1 MSRLILIAV
10 RAVRALA
17 AEVVAAADAVAS
29 VPVAV
34 DAVVVAS
41 VPVAADAVVTVS
53 VPVAADAVVVVVAV
67 VAAVV
72 VVMALSL
79 RRRSPPRKRPPGP
92 HGCPPAGGHP
102 SSTGPAPL
110 PSSAEIGSVPHRDRS
125 GSAPRSVQFRLE
137 IGPPPLPDH
146 PHDVGPPRRI
156 TGAARQHSR
165 DPSRPGET
173 GPADLL
179 ADVVA
184 PAPSVGTRHQSDQPD
199 RPGRPDRAARA
210 DRAEPTRPGRA
221 GPSHPGRAGRAG
233 PSHPGRAGRA
243 GPSHPG
249 RADQTVMTSQHHN
262 AALGAVSSTFRTIL
276 PTPCLE
282 ARSS

>member
-17 AEVVAAADAVAS
+17 AEVVAAAGAVAS

-41 VPVAADAVVTVS
+41 VPVAADAVVVVS

-125 GSAPRSVQFRLE
+125 GSGSRSVRRLFRT
-137 IGPPPLPDH
+137 IRMTSG
-146 PHDVGPPRRI
+146 
-156 TGAARQHSR
+156 
-165 DPSRPGET
+165 RPG
-173 GPADLL
+173 A
-179 ADVVA
+179 
-184 PAPSVGTRHQSDQPD
+184 S
-199 RPGRPDRAARA
+199 PGRPDRTHAIRAGQGRRGPRTCSRMSSHPLRPSGPVINRTSQTARA
-210 DRAEPTRPGRA
+210 DQAGPPGPTEQSRPGQAGRGRAIRAEQAGQGRAIRAGQGRAIRAEQAGQGRAIRAEPIRP
-221 GPSHPGRAGRAG
+221 S
-233 PSHPGRAGRA
+233 
-243 GPSHPG
+243 
-249 RADQTVMTSQHHN
+249 
-262 AALGAVSSTFRTIL
+262 
-276 PTPCLE
+276 
-282 ARSS
+282 

>member
-17 AEVVAAADAVAS
+17 AEVVAAAGAVAS

-41 VPVAADAVVTVS
+41 VPVAV
-53 VPVAADAVVVVVAV
+53 DAVVVVVAV

-125 GSAPRSVQFRLE
+125 GSASRSVRRLFRT
-137 IGPPPLPDH
+137 IRMTSG
-146 PHDVGPPRRI
+146 
-156 TGAARQHSR
+156 
-165 DPSRPGET
+165 RPGE
-173 GPADLL
+173 
-179 ADVVA
+179 
-184 PAPSVGTRHQSDQPD
+184 SS
-199 RPGRPDRAARA
+199 GRPDSTHA
-210 DRAEPTRPGRA
+210 TRA
-221 GPSHPGRAGRAG
+221 GQGRRGPRTCSRMSSHPLRPSG
-233 PSHPGRAGRA
+233 PVINRTSQTA
-243 GPSHPG
+243 
-249 RADQTVMTSQHHN
+249 RADQT
-262 AALGAVSSTFRTIL
+262 GPPG
-276 PTPCLE
+276 PTEQSRPGQAGRGRAIRAE
-282 ARSS
+282 QAGQGRAIRAEPIRPS

>member
-17 AEVVAAADAVAS
+17 AEVVAAAGAVAS

-41 VPVAADAVVTVS
+41 VPVAV
-53 VPVAADAVVVVVAV
+53 DAVVVVVAV

-125 GSAPRSVQFRLE
+125 GSASRSVRRLFRT
-137 IGPPPLPDH
+137 IRMTSG
-146 PHDVGPPRRI
+146 
-156 TGAARQHSR
+156 
-165 DPSRPGET
+165 RPG
-173 GPADLL
+173 A
-179 ADVVA
+179 
-184 PAPSVGTRHQSDQPD
+184 SS
-199 RPGRPDRAARA
+199 GRPDRTHA
-210 DRAEPTRPGRA
+210 TRA
-221 GPSHPGRAGRAG
+221 GQGRRGPRTCSRMSSHPLRPSG
-233 PSHPGRAGRA
+233 PVINRTSQTA
-243 GPSHPG
+243 
-249 RADQTVMTSQHHN
+249 RADQT
-262 AALGAVSSTFRTIL
+262 GPPG
-276 PTPCLE
+276 PTEQSRPGQAGRGRAIRAE
-282 ARSS
+282 QAGQGRAIRAEPIRPS

>member
-17 AEVVAAADAVAS
+17 AEVVAAAGAVAS

-41 VPVAADAVVTVS
+41 VPVAADAVVVVS

-110 PSSAEIGSVPHRDRS
+110 PSSAEIGSVPRRDRFS
-125 GSAPRSVQFRLE
+125 SAPRSVRFRLE
-137 IGPPPLPDH
+137 IGP
-146 PHDVGPPRRI
+146 VPPRDRSAASSAPPACG
-156 TGAARQHSR
+156 GAARAQ
-165 DPSRPGET
+165 PGGGPTALTRPEPARGD
-173 GPADLL
+173 GPANLL

-184 PAPSVGTRHQSDQPD
+184 PAPSVGTRHQSGRPD
-199 RPGRPDRAARA
+199 RPVRPDRAARPTEQSRPGQA
-210 DRAEPTRPGRA
+210 GRGRAIRAEQAGQGRAIRAEPIRP
-221 GPSHPGRAGRAG
+221 S
-233 PSHPGRAGRA
+233 
-243 GPSHPG
+243 
-249 RADQTVMTSQHHN
+249 
-262 AALGAVSSTFRTIL
+262 
-276 PTPCLE
+276 
-282 ARSS
+282 

>member
-1 MSRLILIAV
+1 MILIAV

-17 AEVVAAADAVAS
+17 AEVVAAAGAVAS

-41 VPVAADAVVTVS
+41 VPVAADAVVVVS

-125 GSAPRSVQFRLE
+125 GSGSRSVRRLFRT
-137 IGPPPLPDH
+137 IRMTSG
-146 PHDVGPPRRI
+146 
-156 TGAARQHSR
+156 
-165 DPSRPGET
+165 RPG
-173 GPADLL
+173 A
-179 ADVVA
+179 
-184 PAPSVGTRHQSDQPD
+184 S
-199 RPGRPDRAARA
+199 PGRPDSTHAIRAGQGRRGPRTCSRMSSHPLRPSGPVINRTSQTARA
-210 DRAEPTRPGRA
+210 DQAGRGRAIRAEQAGRGRAIRAEQAGQGRAIRAEPIRP
-221 GPSHPGRAGRAG
+221 S
-233 PSHPGRAGRA
+233 
-243 GPSHPG
+243 
-249 RADQTVMTSQHHN
+249 
-262 AALGAVSSTFRTIL
+262 
-276 PTPCLE
+276 
-282 ARSS
+282 

>member
-17 AEVVAAADAVAS
+17 AEVVAAAGAVAS

-41 VPVAADAVVTVS
+41 VPVAV
-53 VPVAADAVVVVVAV
+53 DAVVVVVAV

-125 GSAPRSVQFRLE
+125 GSASRSVRRLFRT
-137 IGPPPLPDH
+137 I
-146 PHDVGPPRRI
+146 RM
-156 TGAARQHSR
+156 TS
-165 DPSRPGET
+165 
-173 GPADLL
+173 
-179 ADVVA
+179 
-184 PAPSVGTRHQSDQPD
+184 
-199 RPGRPDRAARA
+199 GRPDSTHA
-210 DRAEPTRPGRA
+210 TRA
-221 GPSHPGRAGRAG
+221 GQGRRGPRTCSRMSSHPLRPSG
-233 PSHPGRAGRA
+233 PVINRTSQTA
-243 GPSHPG
+243 
-249 RADQTVMTSQHHN
+249 RADQT
-262 AALGAVSSTFRTIL
+262 GPPG
-276 PTPCLE
+276 PTEQSRPGQAGRGRAIRAE
-282 ARSS
+282 QAGRGRAIRAEQAGQGRAIRAEQAGQGRAIRAEPIRPS

>member
-17 AEVVAAADAVAS
+17 AEVVAAAGAVAS

-34 DAVVVAS
+34 DAVVVA
-41 VPVAADAVVTVS
+41 S

-110 PSSAEIGSVPHRDRS
+110 PSSAEIGSVPHRDQS
-125 GSAPRSVQFRLE
+125 GSGSRSVRRLFRT
-137 IGPPPLPDH
+137 IRMTSG
-146 PHDVGPPRRI
+146 
-156 TGAARQHSR
+156 
-165 DPSRPGET
+165 RPG
-173 GPADLL
+173 A
-179 ADVVA
+179 
-184 PAPSVGTRHQSDQPD
+184 S
-199 RPGRPDRAARA
+199 PGRPDSTHA
-210 DRAEPTRPGRA
+210 TRA
-221 GPSHPGRAGRAG
+221 GQGRRGPRTCSRMSSHPLRPSG
-233 PSHPGRAGRA
+233 PVINRTSQTA
-243 GPSHPG
+243 
-249 RADQTVMTSQHHN
+249 RADQT
-262 AALGAVSSTFRTIL
+262 GPPG
-276 PTPCLE
+276 PTEQSRPGQAGQGRAIRAE
-282 ARSS
+282 QAGQGRAIRAEPIRPS

>member
-17 AEVVAAADAVAS
+17 AEVVAAAGAVAS

-41 VPVAADAVVTVS
+41 VPVAV
-53 VPVAADAVVVVVAV
+53 DAVVVVVAV

-125 GSAPRSVQFRLE
+125 GSASRSVRFRLEIGSVPPRDRSGSAPRSVQFRLE
-137 IGPPPLPDH
+137 IGP
-146 PHDVGPPRRI
+146 VPPRDRFSS
-156 TGAARQHSR
+156 ASR
-165 DPSRPGET
+165 SVRRLFRTIRMTSGRPG
-173 GPADLL
+173 A
-179 ADVVA
+179 
-184 PAPSVGTRHQSDQPD
+184 S
-199 RPGRPDRAARA
+199 PGRPDSTHA
-210 DRAEPTRPGRA
+210 TRA
-221 GPSHPGRAGRAG
+221 GQGRRGPRTCSRMSSHPLRPSG
-233 PSHPGRAGRA
+233 PVINRTSQTA
-243 GPSHPG
+243 
-249 RADQTVMTSQHHN
+249 RADQT
-262 AALGAVSSTFRTIL
+262 GPPG
-276 PTPCLE
+276 PTEQSRPGQAGRGRAIRADQAGRGRAIRAE
-282 ARSS
+282 QAGQGRAIRAEPIRPS

>member
-17 AEVVAAADAVAS
+17 AEVVAAAGAVAS

-41 VPVAADAVVTVS
+41 VPVAV
-53 VPVAADAVVVVVAV
+53 DAVVVVVAV

-125 GSAPRSVQFRLE
+125 GSASRSVRRLFRT
-137 IGPPPLPDH
+137 IRMTSG
-146 PHDVGPPRRI
+146 
-156 TGAARQHSR
+156 
-165 DPSRPGET
+165 RPG
-173 GPADLL
+173 A
-179 ADVVA
+179 
-184 PAPSVGTRHQSDQPD
+184 SS
-199 RPGRPDRAARA
+199 GRPDSTHA
-210 DRAEPTRPGRA
+210 TRA
-221 GPSHPGRAGRAG
+221 GQGRRGPRTCSRMSSHPLRPSG
-233 PSHPGRAGRA
+233 PVINRTSQTA
-243 GPSHPG
+243 
-249 RADQTVMTSQHHN
+249 RADQT
-262 AALGAVSSTFRTIL
+262 GPPG
-276 PTPCLE
+276 PTEQSRPGQAGRGRAIRAE
-282 ARSS
+282 QAGRGRAIRAEQAGQGRAIRAEPIRPS